1 MTERQ
6 LEIAR
11 TFTDKEVMANAIAKL
26 RTLTLNKLLTVEDPE
41 ERANLIEQQA
51 TLEYEEMAVLG
62 DDEVS
67 KNIQDKV
74 VKLYSPIC
82 LVLEKV
88 DS

>member
-1 MTERQ
+1 MTDRQ

-11 TFTDKEVMANAIAKL
+11 TFTDKEVMSNAIAKL
-26 RTLTLNKLLTVEDPE
+26 RTLTLNKLLTVEDPQ

-74 VKLYSPIC
+74 VKLYSPI
-82 LVLEKV
+82 LKAYYEEK
-88 DS
+88 